1 VTRGARRQGELKLD
15 RLYTPWRFDYIKG
28 ASGEKTG
35 TGSACVFCTIAARD
49 EDEETF
55 ILHRAERNF
64 VVLNIYPYTSG
75 HLMIVPFEHTADLP
89 ALAKE
94 TSDELM
100 DLAKRAQGLLDETY
114 HPHGF
119 NLGMNLGNAAGAGV
133 SDHLHLHVLPRWSGD
148 SNFMTTVGET
158 RVIPEDLRSTYE
170 RLRGRF

>member
-1 VTRGARRQGELKLD
+1 MD
-15 RLYTPWRFDYIKG
+15 RLYTPWRYDYIKG

-35 TGSACVFCTIAARD
+35 FGASCVFCTLAARGDD
-49 EDEETF
+49 EGSF
-55 ILHRAERNF
+55 ILHRARQNF
-64 VVLNIYPYTSG
+64 VVLNIYPYTAG

-100 DLAKRAQGLLDETY
+100 DLAKRAVGLLEDVY

-119 NLGMNLGNAAGAGV
+119 NLGMNLGQAAGAGV
-133 SDHLHLHVLPRWSGD
+133 SDHLLLHVLPRWAGD

-158 RVIPEDLRSTYE
+158 RVIPEDLRTTYDK
-170 RLRGRF
+170 LRGRF

>member
-1 VTRGARRQGELKLD
+1 LD

-35 TGSACVFCTIAARD
+35 FGDACVFCALPARGDD
-49 EDEETF
+49 EGSF
-55 ILHRAERNF
+55 ILHRARLNF
-64 VVLNIYPYTSG
+64 VILNIYPYTSG
-75 HLMIVPFEHTADLP
+75 HLMIVPFEHTADFA

-100 DLAKRAQGLLDETY
+100 DLAKRAQALLEETY

-119 NLGMNLGNAAGAGV
+119 NLGMNLGQAAGAGV

-148 SNFMTTVGET
+148 ANFMTTVGET
-158 RVIPEDLRSTYE
+158 RVIPEDLRATFDK
-170 RLRGRF
+170 LRGRF